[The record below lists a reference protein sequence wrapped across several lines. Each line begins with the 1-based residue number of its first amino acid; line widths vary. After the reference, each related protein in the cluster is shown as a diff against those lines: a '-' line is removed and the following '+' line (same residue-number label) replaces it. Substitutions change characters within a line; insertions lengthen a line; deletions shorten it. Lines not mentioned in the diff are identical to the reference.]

1 MQSECRMMTGEPTE
15 LDAAL
20 VHRCRSHDAAA
31 FNAIV
36 TRHKARVYRF
46 VCRMVGPGADADD
59 LAQETFVKA
68 YTSLPGFRGSASL
81 TTWLLR
87 IAGNLCIDYRRRR
100 KHAPARAV
108 SLSSALFAD
117 AERDGAPEPP
127 DPHGGPEAE
136 ALRIELQGQVHAA
149 IDALPN
155 KLRMVVLL
163 YDIEGLTYDEIS
175 HVVGCPMGTV
185 KSRLFSARA
194 ALRTALGPYMGDLA
208 LATHTEAG
216 RRGGGSQ

>member
-1 MQSECRMMTGEPTE
+1 MQSECRTITGDVAD
-15 LDAAL
+15 LDVAL
-20 VHRCRSHDAAA
+20 VRRCRSNDAAA

-36 TRHKARVYRF
+36 ARHKARVYRF
-46 VCRMVGPGADADD
+46 ICRMVGPGADADD

-81 TTWLLR
+81 STWLLR

-108 SLSSALFAD
+108 SLSSMLYAD
-117 AERDGAPEPP
+117 GERDGALEPV
-127 DPHGGPEAE
+127 DPHGGPESE
-136 ALRIELQGQVHAA
+136 ALRTELQGRVHAA
-149 IDALPN
+149 IDALPD
-155 KLRMVVLL
+155 KLRMVALL

-185 KSRLFSARA
+185 KSRLFSARSS
-194 ALRTALGPYMGDLA
+194 LRAALGPYMGDLA
-208 LATHTEAG
+208 LEAPVEAE
-216 RRGGGSQ
+216 RGGGGRP